1 MVPLEMEPHVISP
14 VGEFSFFCMFC
25 VAVLNH
31 VDLDVG
37 CAGAH
42 EGDDADADASLR
54 QMVQR

>member
-1 MVPLEMEPHVISP
+1 
-14 VGEFSFFCMFC
+14 MFC

-42 EGDDADADASLR
+42 EGDDADASLR

>member
-42 EGDDADADASLR
+42 EGDDADASLR